1 MKKRGIFKNATFIVK
16 NVSHGSENAFVSK
29 KNIKAIFHS
38 TLTPTSL
45 IITTFTC
52 GEFFQP
58 TGHIFDY
65 ESVVFENT
73 SLFHVWG
80 TLIDP
85 NLCWKSKFGS
95 VNLLFC
101 KLPFLPLY
109 GLLTAFIAF
118 SLKPMIFSEQL
129 SAN

>member
-45 IITTFTC
+45 IITTFAS
-52 GEFFQP
+52 GEFFRP
-58 TGHIFDY
+58 TGYIFYY
-65 ESVVFENT
+65 ESVVLENA

-85 NLCWKSKFGS
+85 SLC
-95 VNLLFC
+95 
-101 KLPFLPLY
+101 
-109 GLLTAFIAF
+109 
-118 SLKPMIFSEQL
+118 
-129 SAN
+129 